1 MWYAV
6 LAENRGGTLLEFG
19 RDPTF
24 QHWMQKMIA
33 SCPSR
38 IWDKKQ
44 NNGCTIHLGA
54 LQKWNTSA
62 LNCNAGKTALGL
74 I

>member
-6 LAENRGGTLLEFG
+6 LAENRGGALLEFG

-44 NNGCTIHLGA
+44 RLYDPLRRLPKMEYECPE
-54 LQKWNTSA
+54 LQCRKVQEKLHSN
-62 LNCNAGKTALGL
+62 
-74 I
+74 